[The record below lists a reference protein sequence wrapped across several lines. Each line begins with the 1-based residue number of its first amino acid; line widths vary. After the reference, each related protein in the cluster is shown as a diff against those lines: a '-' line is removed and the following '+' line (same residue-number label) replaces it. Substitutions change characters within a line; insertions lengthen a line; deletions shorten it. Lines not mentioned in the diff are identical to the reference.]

1 MKTNPDDPVPDPVPD
16 TVPDPVPDPVPT
28 SDEKPL
34 EIIPAGDD
42 PANFPSV
49 DELVKRTARILRQ
62 GMQNSRKG
70 LKEIFEG
77 TLHLIDLQL
86 HHSVQG
92 TRNDLFPDA
101 KKSGFLRALEEAN
114 TPTTTAYRWI
124 QNVRPFLLEIGI
136 TDANFPLPDT
146 EQWVK
151 MVKSVKWRI
160 EHLNGL
166 GLQVRAIP
174 IPSDEEILTRLRT
187 AAAAGYEDAK
197 QLLRELEAGEIT
209 MDEATR
215 RYCQVDKGAKRPTP
229 ALIKI
234 NSKTL
239 KTEGRVI
246 KAMDVVEEFF
256 LCWDQVPIHI
266 QLQVRARIRE
276 VFGKLPPDCGFQDD

>member
-1 MKTNPDDPVPDPVPD
+1 MKTNPDDPTPDSSPE
-16 TVPDPVPDPVPT
+16 PT
-28 SDEKPL
+28 SDDEPL
-34 EIIPAGDD
+34 EMVPTGDD
-42 PANFPSV
+42 PANSQDV
-49 DELVKRTARILRQ
+49 DDLVKRTAKILRQ

-86 HHSVQG
+86 HHSVKG
-92 TRNDLFPDA
+92 ARNDLFPNG
-101 KKSGFLRALEEAN
+101 KRSGFLRALEEAN
-114 TPTTTAYRWI
+114 TPPATAYRWI
-124 QNVRPFLLEIGI
+124 KNVRPFLLEIGI
-136 TDANFPLPDT
+136 NDANFPLPDSD
-146 EQWVK
+146 EWVK
-151 MVKSVKWRI
+151 MVESVKWRI

-197 QLLRELEAGEIT
+197 QLLLELEAGEIT
-209 MDEATR
+209 MAEATS
-215 RYCQVDKGAKRPTP
+215 RYCQVEKMTKRSTP

-239 KTEGRVI
+239 KTEGRAM

-256 LCWDQVPIHI
+256 LCWEEVPIHI
-266 QLQVRARIRE
+266 QLQARPRIRE
-276 VFGKLPPDCGFQDD
+276 VFGKLPPDCRFQDD